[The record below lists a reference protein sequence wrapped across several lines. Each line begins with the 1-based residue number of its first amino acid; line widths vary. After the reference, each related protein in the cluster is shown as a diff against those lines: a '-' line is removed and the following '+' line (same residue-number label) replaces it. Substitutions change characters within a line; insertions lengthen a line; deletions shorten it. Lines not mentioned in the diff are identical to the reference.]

1 MEGGREGG
9 RERGRE
15 GGREYMWV
23 IVHSF
28 SLSPQKQCKAI
39 PSFCILPRTASLY
52 CHLYRLALRLRTAMR
67 RRRRAAARRRKQ
79 PQPATVAAAT
89 GPVRLSAAIAAHC
102 GCVAAYCGDC
112 SLLRPATATAAAAY
126 CGDCNLCCGLLRR
139 LQLVLRLIAA
149 TAASVAAH
157 CGDHGP
163 LRPTAARTRAPPT
176 TAGRLHSVAAGR
188 GAHPG
193 AAGSTSWVTCTRPPF

>member
-1 MEGGREGG
+1 
-9 RERGRE
+9 
-15 GGREYMWV
+15 MWV

-112 SLLRPATATAAAAY
+112 SLLRPTTATAAAAY
-126 CGDCNLCCGLLRR
+126 CGDCNLCCGILRR

-149 TAASVAAH
+149 ITVHCGPLRRAPGRRRRRRGRRAGSRARGPASIAAH
-157 CGDHGP
+157 CFYCGP
-163 LRPTAARTRAPPT
+163 LRRAP
-176 TAGRLHSVAAGR
+176 ARRRCGRSR
-188 GAHPG
+188 R
-193 AAGSTSWVTCTRPPF
+193 AGSRARGPTC